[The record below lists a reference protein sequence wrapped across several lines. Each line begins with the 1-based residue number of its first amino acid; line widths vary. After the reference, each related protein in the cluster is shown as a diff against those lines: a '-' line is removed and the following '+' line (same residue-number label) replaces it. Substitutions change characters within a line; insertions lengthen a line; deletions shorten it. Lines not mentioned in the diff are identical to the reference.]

1 MTIGERIIEMI
12 RVKGMTQKEFSEKTG
27 IPESTISDWKKKK
40 TNPIS
45 DKILTISSVL
55 GVDVY
60 DLLSS
65 SEGFTRTNE
74 DYMFLARNSDEY
86 VIIET
91 FRNLDDRSRNRFM
104 GYVEAMRDQ
113 V

>member
-1 MTIGERIIEMI
+1 MTIGERIIELI
-12 RVKGMTQKEFSEKTG
+12 RVKGMTQKEFSERTG

-55 GVDVY
+55 GVNAY

-65 SEGFTRTNE
+65 SDGYIKNNA
-74 DYMFLARNSDEY
+74 DYVFIDPHSDEY

-91 FRNLDDRSRNRFM
+91 YRQLDDRDRNRFM
-104 GYVEAMRDQ
+104 GYVEALKK
-113 V
+113 